1 MNPVETIK
9 TIKKW
14 VTYLPFFQWQNRYY
28 KIDGAFFYYSKEKNW
43 ETKGCAFLGISKI
56 EEKSDYLM
64 LSTGSKIWYLK
75 GDNPDQTREFKT
87 LIDQGISKGKDIL
100 KKKYKKNEEIIPSDI
115 DDEEVSLNIL
125 DLSNSSI
132 TSSKISNDFK
142 VVLKDLET
150 KLKIENKSLNDF
162 IQDNN
167 YGIDELKELFS
178 RYEKI
183 YNGLNKVNKD
193 LKNYK

>member
-100 KKKYKKNEEIIPSDI
+100 KNEEIIPSDI

-150 KLKIENKSLNDF
+150 KLKIENKSLKGF
-162 IQDNN
+162 IQDN
-167 YGIDELKELFS
+167 DELKELFS

-183 YNGLNKVNKD
+183 YNGLNKVNKY
-193 LKNYK
+193 LEKNYK